1 MPAHDRRSHA
11 ALPRWIPL
19 AVALSLAWVASA
31 CAGAIAD
38 QPETEP
44 GQGQRPTASISLSG
58 RQAID
63 PAVLARRIHELV
75 NVERVRFG
83 LQPLAWQPGLAAVA
97 TGHSKDMANRDYFSH
112 QSPDGGTFLTRY
124 SAGGFRC
131 QVPIEGN
138 RFATGGEN
146 IAQTHTYAGFRVA
159 PNGQRTPVGWRTV
172 DEIANRVVQGWMD
185 SPGHRDNIL
194 RAYWRTE
201 AIGVAID
208 SQGRVFVTENFC

>member
-1 MPAHDRRSHA
+1 MPAPDRRST
-11 ALPRWIPL
+11 LPRLIPL
-19 AVALSLAWVASA
+19 AMAALFATLLPG
-31 CAGAIAD
+31 CAGANAT
-38 QPETEP
+38 EAGTEP
-44 GQGQRPTASISLSG
+44 GQGQRPTPSISLGG

-63 PAVLARRIHELV
+63 PSLLAHRIHELV
-75 NVERVRFG
+75 NVERTRFG
-83 LQPLAWQPGLAAVA
+83 LQPLAWQPGLAAIA

-112 QSPDGGTFLTRY
+112 QSPDGGTFSTRY
-124 SAGGFRC
+124 GAGGFRC

-159 PNGQRTPVGWRTV
+159 ANGQRTPVGWRTV

-208 SQGRVFVTENFC
+208 NQGRVFATENFC